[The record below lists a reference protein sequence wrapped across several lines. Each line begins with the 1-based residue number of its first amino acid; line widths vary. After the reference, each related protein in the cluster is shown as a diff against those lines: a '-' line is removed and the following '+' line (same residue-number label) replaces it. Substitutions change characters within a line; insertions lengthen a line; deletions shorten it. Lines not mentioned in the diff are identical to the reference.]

1 MRCSTRGW
9 SSATKKPCLIGTE
22 HQLTL
27 ASESFRRGFYGFY
40 PAGELADCGLSAAE
54 IDGVMRE
61 IEGLSLNGIQPID
74 ELLELVP
81 LVPLQELP
89 SEFDATCYSGVR
101 IWKEDFNV
109 FGIEYQGHRVSID
122 CTLPVGEEYR
132 PPLISM
138 SKTFPTNFS
147 KSSIQGKRTVSQ
159 PRVACTR

>member
-1 MRCSTRGW
+1 MFNQGMVFRNE
-9 SSATKKPCLIGTE
+9 KPCLIGTE

-27 ASESFRRGFYGFY
+27 ASESFRWGLYGFY
-40 PAGELADCGLSAAE
+40 SAGELADCGLSAAE

-89 SEFDATCYSGVR
+89 SEFDATCYNGVR

-122 CTLPVGEEYR
+122 CTLPLGEEVPAAAEYR
-132 PPLISM
+132 CQKRSLQ
-138 SKTFPTNFS
+138 TFPNHRYRGRGRFLNH
-147 KSSIQGKRTVSQ
+147 
-159 PRVACTR
+159 RVACTR